1 MSDPPARDKRGGG
14 VLKALRRFA
23 RKLRESARVLG
34 DEYRA
39 GRDEGDD
46 GIDESG
52 DGIDESGSEELRK
65 IPHRDLGS
73 VNEEP
78 PPSS

>member
-14 VLKALRRFA
+14 LLKALRRFA
-23 RKLRESARVLG
+23 RKLRESVRVLG

-39 GRDEGDD
+39 GRDEEDD
-46 GIDESG
+46 GM
-52 DGIDESGSEELRK
+52 DESGSEELRK
-65 IPHRDLGS
+65 IRHRDLGP